1 MNKKQ
6 EFTYN
11 AGVPFILPEKS
22 PNLPDL
28 KLDLA
33 YSYFYEKFMA
43 KFYSRLDK
51 LMSFLTMVMA
61 IISLTGLV
69 PAVVPGFVIVILVF
83 FQITSQSGVKAQTAK
98 RQAQD
103 YLNIYNDFEFTS
115 LDETRKSFVNLQIH
129 DLEEVGSFSY
139 PAQLAAFAMLG
150 FTPDRGYSAVSR
162 GLNLIEKCTLWFIG
176 ENLEY
181 PL

>member
-1 MNKKQ
+1 
-6 EFTYN
+6 
-11 AGVPFILPEKS
+11 
-22 PNLPDL
+22 
-28 KLDLA
+28 
-33 YSYFYEKFMA
+33 MA

-115 LDETRKSFVNLQIH
+115 LDETRTSFVKLHIH
-129 DLEEVGSFSY
+129 DL
-139 PAQLAAFAMLG
+139 
-150 FTPDRGYSAVSR
+150 
-162 GLNLIEKCTLWFIG
+162 
-176 ENLEY
+176 
-181 PL
+181 

>member
-51 LMSFLTMVMA
+51 LMSFLIMVIA
-61 IISLTGLV
+61 IITLLKDPEV
-69 PAVVPGFVIVILVF
+69 
-83 FQITSQSGVKAQTAK
+83 
-98 RQAQD
+98 
-103 YLNIYNDFEFTS
+103 
-115 LDETRKSFVNLQIH
+115 LDT
-129 DLEEVGSFSY
+129 
-139 PAQLAAFAMLG
+139 
-150 FTPDRGYSAVSR
+150 
-162 GLNLIEKCTLWFIG
+162 LI
-176 ENLEY
+176 
-181 PL
+181 

>member
-6 EFTYN
+6 EFTCN
-11 AGVPFILPEKS
+11 EDVPFRLPEKS

-51 LMSFLTMVMA
+51 LMSVLIMVMA
-61 IISLTGLV
+61 ILTITGLV
-69 PAVVPGFVIVILVF
+69 PSIVPGFVIVILVF
-83 FQITSQSGVKAQTAK
+83 FQITSQSGVKAQAAK

-103 YLNIYNDFEFTS
+103 YLSIYNDFEFTS
-115 LDETRKSFVNLQIH
+115 LDETRKSFVNLQTH
-129 DLEEVGSFSY
+129 DLEEVGSLSY
-139 PAQLAAFAMLG
+139 PAQLAALAMLG